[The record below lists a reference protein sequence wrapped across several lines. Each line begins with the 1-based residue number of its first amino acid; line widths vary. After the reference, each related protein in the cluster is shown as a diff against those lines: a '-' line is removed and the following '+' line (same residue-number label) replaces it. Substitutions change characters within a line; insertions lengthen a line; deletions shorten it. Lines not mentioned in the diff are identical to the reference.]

1 MGVFSEMS
9 MEQEYGD
16 SPASVNIVPAVPA
29 EPEAPAWDEPAETV
43 PPAFEEE
50 PHQQTEPETA
60 PDTLIQVNGDFVLF

>member
-29 EPEAPAWDEPAETV
+29 EPE
-43 PPAFEEE
+43 
-50 PHQQTEPETA
+50 TA
-60 PDTLIQVNGDFVLF
+60 PDTLIQVNGTPDGGRPCWRIWSGTTNF